1 MTAEEMWLAYCN
13 TKPSLPK
20 ATPYSA
26 WSYGTTTDE
35 LAELTLTGVK
45 TATCSAH
52 EGYKNEQEPLP
63 VAGEHS
69 VVLNSTG
76 EATCI
81 IRTTQV
87 YIVPFSEITEA
98 HAIREGD
105 GSLENWR
112 AIHKEFFTKELQS
125 QGLTFSE
132 DMLVVC
138 EEFIRVYP

>member
-1 MTAEEMWLAYCN
+1 MTVAKMWLVYCN
-13 TKPSLPK
+13 INPSIAK
-20 ATPYSA
+20 DTSYSA
-26 WSYGTTTDE
+26 WSYGTTADE
-35 LAELTLTGVK
+35 LAELTRTGVK
-45 TATCSAH
+45 TGTCSAY
-52 EGYKNEQEPLP
+52 EGYKDEQEPLP
-63 VAGEHS
+63 VAGEYS

-125 QGLTFSE
+125 KGLAFSE
-132 DMLVVC
+132 SMLVVC